1 MPAAPIAPLLPDS
14 EDEASQQRHKKK
26 LKDEMKRV
34 SPNRQIVRE
43 LMKRTFPVRR
53 REVFDG
59 IGTVQE
65 ILSYYP
71 ALKSPEEVSRRAY
84 SLLFIL
90 NTRLQLIREFN
101 RIMAMETDLVGIWD
115 RMVPKVLDLAR
126 DEDVTGLQRFLNA
139 YTHDEVSDSK
149 LLSSPLLKSAI
160 FT

>member
-1 MPAAPIAPLLPDS
+1 MAYLRKPDNKKRGNPSQESGRILFSAKKVMPAARIAPLLTDS

-53 REVFDG
+53 REVLDG

-84 SLLFIL
+84 SLLIIL

-101 RIMAMETDLVGIWD
+101 RTRDLKRSHTPRI
-115 RMVPKVLDLAR
+115 
-126 DEDVTGLQRFLNA
+126 
-139 YTHDEVSDSK
+139 K
-149 LLSSPLLKSAI
+149 L
-160 FT
+160 